1 MRSWANQL
9 REYYGN
15 ISITYPGGAP
25 IGGAHNVAAVAG
37 QSALTEYA
45 GNANTIGST
54 SLAIGQTAT
63 GAATILARGAQSLT
77 IGANAGGQ
85 ISVASTG
92 AITIESTTG
101 TAIAIGA
108 NGAAQLNINAS
119 GAVSLLSTSTQTF
132 QAGNNSGTLNIASTG
147 AFNVVD
153 PTGSTWGTPTGGAQG
168 ASTINVAGGYFVNGV
183 ANGYGSYVK
192 TKASATS
199 RTTTTTPANDPDLNV
214 ALPGAGTY
222 VARIVWWGGAVAAA
236 GLAYNINYSG
246 TFTAATSGWYALNID
261 ASSVTSSTFVG
272 IANIQSTVT
281 GATAGQ
287 ITASAQQGPFIIEII
302 LVATGAGTLGM
313 AWCQISS
320 SASAATVE
328 NQSYMTV
335 TRIA

>member
-1 MRSWANQL
+1 MRDWANQ
-9 REYYGN
+9 YKAFYGP
-15 ISITYPGGAP
+15 ISITAP
-25 IGGAHNVAAVAG
+25 IGGAVPALQIAG
-37 QSALTEYA
+37 NLAQPALQWINNGGGGESAIGGAGVSALTDYA
-45 GNANTIGST
+45 GNNNVVGTS
-54 SLAIGQTAT
+54 SLAIGQTAA
-63 GAATILARGAQSLT
+63 GVSTILARGAQALNIGNANGTISMAAGGATTISSGLT
-77 IGANAGGQ
+77 ITASGLTISAGG
-85 ISVASTG
+85 ASITG
-92 AITIESTTG
+92 ATTITDGTG
-101 TAIAIGA
+101 T
-108 NGAAQLNINAS
+108 
-119 GAVSLLSTSTQTF
+119 VW
-132 QAGNNSGTLNIASTG
+132 
-147 AFNVVD
+147 
-153 PTGSTWGTPTGGAQG
+153 GSPTGGAQG
-168 ASTINVAGGYFVNGV
+168 ANTINVAGGYFVNGV